1 MSIPTEV
8 RRYLDKKGVKY
19 EVVPHRKVFTAYDLA
34 QTMGESL
41 DKVAKT
47 LLLSVELPEIKAK
60 GRYYI
65 VAVPA
70 SYKVELDKVR
80 KSLKARKVEIAP
92 EEVMRKLGIEPG
104 SLSPFAALHE
114 LELLM
119 DKALLRSKDVLV
131 RAGSLTE
138 SIRMKSRDLHKMEKS
153 LQGVFGKKS
162 GVKLQIVGK
171 TKSKAKKKPAKKA
184 KRPALKRKPVAKRPA
199 KKSAKRTAKPKK
211 RR

>member
-1 MSIPTEV
+1 MSIPKEV
-8 RRYLDKKGVKY
+8 KKYLDKKGVKY
-19 EVVPHRKVFTAYDLA
+19 EIVPHRKVFTAYDLA

-47 LLLSVELPEIKAK
+47 LLLAVELPEIKTK

-70 SYKVELDKVR
+70 SYKVELDKV
-80 KSLKARKVEIAP
+80 KKTLKATRVEIAP
-92 EEVMRKLGIEPG
+92 EKMMKKLGIEPG

-119 DKALLRSKDVLV
+119 DKALLKSKDVFV

-153 LQGVFGKKS
+153 LEGVFGKKS
-162 GVKLQIVGK
+162 GIKLQVVAK
-171 TKSKAKKKPAKKA
+171 KAKKKHAKGKRPVSKAKAAKK
-184 KRPALKRKPVAKRPA
+184 VAKRPA
-199 KKSAKRTAKPKK
+199 KKAVKAKK